1 MENTPPVLSLGK
13 RCTEDGCSFVRL
25 ANKRPFMFFRNREA
39 IVLKVQRRVPYLDSE
54 RKRYTVDRPEFE
66 KLIGLVHAGSNFP

>member
-13 RCTEDGCSFVRL
+13 RCAEGGCSFVAF
-25 ANKRPFMFFRNREA
+25 ANKRPVMFFRNRDVV
-39 IVLKVQRRVPYLDSE
+39 VLKVKRHVPYFDGE

-66 KLIGLVHAGSNFP
+66 KLIGW